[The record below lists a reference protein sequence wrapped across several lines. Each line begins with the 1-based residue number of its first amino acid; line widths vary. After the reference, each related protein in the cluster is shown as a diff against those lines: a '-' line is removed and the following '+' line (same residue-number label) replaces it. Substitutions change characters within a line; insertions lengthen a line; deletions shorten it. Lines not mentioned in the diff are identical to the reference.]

1 MTDPLS
7 SSNGPFMDLPTSK
20 MAHSAGKAPGLG
32 LIRATSK
39 VLLLSSGR
47 VIDIARLEPE
57 ECERL
62 AIETRAETG
71 VVPYGLWIVLTDK
84 SRDKLAVMTLAMAR
98 RILEESINA
107 GEKVED

>member
-7 SSNGPFMDLPTSK
+7 FFNGPFMDLPTPK
-20 MAHSAGKAPGLG
+20 TPHATGKAPGLG

-47 VIDIARLEPE
+47 VINIAKLKPE

-71 VVPYGLWIVLTDK
+71 VVPYGLWIALTDK
-84 SRDKLAVMTLAMAR
+84 SRDKLAIMTLAMAR
-98 RILEESINA
+98 RTLEESISTN
-107 GEKVED
+107 GKDD